1 MSTKEDIIIKDSCTI
16 IDHCEL
22 GLLEIFFS
30 MGLSVY
36 TTPNVIAEIT
46 EPEQAAL
53 ISGYVNSGHLKV
65 DGNGDVSLISTI
77 IKENPALS
85 PADGSVLELAIRLQ
99 ATILTSDGSLRRVS
113 KAKHVHVRGSL
124 WVIEEMIIR
133 ELLNKEAALEKLQ
146 QYPAVNPRAPKKEI
160 EALIEKLKGCRD
172 ENTNY

>member
-1 MSTKEDIIIKDSCTI
+1 MSIKEDIVIKDSCTI

-53 ISGYVNSGHLKV
+53 VSRYVNSGHLKV
-65 DGNGDVSLISTI
+65 DGAGDVSMITTI
-77 IKENPALS
+77 VIENPALS

-113 KAKHVHVRGSL
+113 QAKHVPVRGSL
-124 WVIEEMIIR
+124 WVIEEMIAR
-133 ELLNKEAALEKLQ
+133 ELLNKETALAKLE
-146 QYPAVNPRAPKKEI
+146 QYPTVNPRAPKKEI
-160 EALIEKLKGCRD
+160 SALIEKLKG
-172 ENTNY
+172 